1 MRIGRW
7 FGGATSATALFLAAI
22 LGSGPLDSR
31 HGIAEEPVSE
41 VLCAPDE
48 PPPAPTVTVAQT
60 SSTPAYPGLPYR
72 VVVPGLAYLTGSSPA
87 APPTESLTDLQ
98 AELASAIASATTPG
112 KFAFAVTDLQTGAH
126 VSVNG
131 ARSHRAACVMN
142 LFAII
147 AALRDVQAGLFPLED
162 VDALIR
168 RTIYASDA
176 VTGRALYEK
185 LGGGDVVAG
194 VGRVRDLQREV
205 IGMRSTSLDHPPAF
219 PDESLG
225 LSADNLITADDANLA
240 LSALYH
246 GQLLNEDLTAW
257 LIDAMVGVKPGLN
270 YLTAALPAEA
280 TVSHKNGFVPL
291 WDGYVDNDVA
301 IVRFGPDR
309 QYAYAVSFF
318 SEQVP
323 VQYADIPL
331 AQLLVR
337 MTWEHFSA
345 AYR

>member
-7 FGGATSATALFLAAI
+7 FGGATSAGALLLAATIGSALFE
-22 LGSGPLDSR
+22 SR
-31 HGIAEEPVSE
+31 DGAAEEPVPA
-41 VLCAPDE
+41 VFCAPDE
-48 PPPAPTVTVAQT
+48 PPPASTVTVARGP
-60 SSTPAYPGLPYR
+60 SFRAYPGLPYR
-72 VVVPGLAYLTGSSPA
+72 VVVPGLANLTGSAPDVPPA
-87 APPTESLTDLQ
+87 EGLTNLR
-98 AELASAIASATTPG
+98 ATLATAIASAATSG
-112 KFAFAVTDLQTGAH
+112 NFAFAVTDLQTGEH
-126 VSVNG
+126 ISVNG
-131 ARSHRAACVMN
+131 DRVQRAACVMN

-147 AALRDVQAGLFPLED
+147 AALRDVQAGFFPLED

-185 LGGGDVVAG
+185 LGGGDVVVG
-194 VGRVRDLQREV
+194 VGRVRQLQREV
-205 IGMRSTSLDHPPAF
+205 IAMHSTSLDHPPAF
-219 PDESLG
+219 PNDSLE

-240 LSALYH
+240 LSTLYH
-246 GQLLNEDLTAW
+246 GGLLNEDLTAW
-257 LIDAMVGVKPGLN
+257 LIEAMVGVKPGLN

-309 QYAYAVSFF
+309 RYAYAVSFL
-318 SEQVP
+318 SEAVA

-331 AQLLVR
+331 AQSLVR
-337 MTWEHFSA
+337 MTWDYFST

>member
-1 MRIGRW
+1 MRIHRW
-7 FGGATSATALFLAAI
+7 IGGVTSATALLLAVTV
-22 LGSGPLDSR
+22 GSGAHPPHAVAD
-31 HGIAEEPVSE
+31 EPVSP
-41 VLCAPDE
+41 VYCAPDE
-48 PPPAPTVTVAQT
+48 PPPAPAVSFAQT
-60 SSTPAYPGLPYR
+60 TTHIRVYAGLPFR

-87 APPTESLTDLQ
+87 APPTEGLR
-98 AELASAIASATTPG
+98 ELRAALADAIASASTPG
-112 KFAFAVTDLQTGAH
+112 DFAFAVTDLQTGEH
-126 VSVNG
+126 ISIHG
-131 ARSHRAACVMN
+131 DRMQRAACVMN

-147 AALRDVQAGLFPLED
+147 AALRDVQAGFFPLDD

-185 LGGGDVVAG
+185 LGGGDIVAG
-194 VGRVRDLQREV
+194 VGRVRELQREV

-219 PDESLG
+219 PNESLG

-240 LSALYH
+240 LAALYH
-246 GQLLNEDLTAW
+246 RHLLNEELTAW
-257 LIDAMVGVKPGLN
+257 LIEAMVGVKPGLN

-309 QYAYAVSFF
+309 RYAYAVSYF
-318 SEQVP
+318 SEAVP

-337 MTWEHFSA
+337 MTWEHFST